1 MPNTSRSQLS
11 ATIIPFPVARR
22 AAPVPQRSQQE
33 MDLDERR
40 WQLEWERR
48 NIQD

>member
-1 MPNTSRSQLS
+1 MTSHLRSQQS
-11 ATIIPFPVARR
+11 ATIIAFPGNRSAAVA
-22 AAPVPQRSQQE
+22 SQQSQHE
-33 MDLDERR
+33 IDMEERR